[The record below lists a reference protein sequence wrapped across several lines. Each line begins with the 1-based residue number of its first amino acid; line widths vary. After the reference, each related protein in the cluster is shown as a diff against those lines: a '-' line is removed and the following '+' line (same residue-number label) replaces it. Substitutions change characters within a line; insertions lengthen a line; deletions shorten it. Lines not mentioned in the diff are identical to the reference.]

1 MKKMSISCAVVILC
15 LSSVAAMG
23 AVDRSMVLHFT
34 FDEGK
39 GKLVADDSLHKSDG
53 VTEGNPKWVPGKFG
67 SALEFDGNGETV
79 EISHAESLNITT
91 AVTMEMWVKIPP
103 SGGESHQAGIEK
115 GVWETGEYSLY
126 PVYADNTTL
135 AQFNDLP
142 ENCDDENAGRS
153 IRDNQWHHLAGV
165 WDGQRIYIYLDGE
178 LDKSSACEG
187 ELGENKSDLYIGS
200 RAGNE
205 RFLIGTV
212 DEVRIYNR
220 ALTQAEIKID
230 MVTFGSTAVSPSEK
244 LAVCWGA
251 VRLAY

>member
-1 MKKMSISCAVVILC
+1 MKRISISCAVVMLC
-15 LSSVAAMG
+15 LFPCAAMW
-23 AVDRSMVLHFT
+23 AVDGSMVLHFT

-39 GKLVADDSLHKSDG
+39 GDLVADDSLHSNNG
-53 VTEGNPKWVPGKFG
+53 RTEGNPKWVPGKFG

-79 EISHAESLNITT
+79 EISHAESLNIST

-103 SGGESHQAGIEK
+103 SGGESNQAGIEK
-115 GVWETGEYSLY
+115 GIWDTGEYSLY
-126 PVYADNTTL
+126 PVYGANTI

-142 ENCDDENAGRS
+142 EDCDDENTGRS

-165 WDGQRIYIYLDGE
+165 WDGHRIYIYLDGE

-244 LAVCWGA
+244 LAVCWGG
-251 VRLAY
+251 VRLGY